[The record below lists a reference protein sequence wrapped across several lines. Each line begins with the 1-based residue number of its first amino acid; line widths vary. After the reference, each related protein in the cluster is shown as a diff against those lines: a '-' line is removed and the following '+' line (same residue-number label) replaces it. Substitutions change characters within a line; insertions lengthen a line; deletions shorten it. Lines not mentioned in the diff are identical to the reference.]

1 MPETRNREEVRRHR
15 LRLKARGLRPVQLWL
30 PDVRSPAFQAEAR
43 RQSQLV
49 AAGPQ
54 AAEDMAFVEAL
65 SADTWGAWQE

>member
-1 MPETRNREEVRRHR
+1 MPAARNREEVRRHR
-15 LRLKARGLRPVQLWL
+15 LRLRARGLRPVQLWL

-65 SADTWGAWQE
+65 SAGAWGPWEE